1 MLETKERPRQA
12 VVMDEEQVRNDPIAE
27 EVSDESRRSSSEAD
41 FAPLFKN
48 HEAEQFRAHW
58 LKIQSY
64 FIDNP
69 HASVRAADE
78 LVAIVIENITT
89 TFTNKRTSLENQ
101 WKRRDKASTEEL
113 RIVLKRYRSLFN
125 RLLSLE
131 P

>member
-1 MLETKERPRQA
+1 MIETKKQHEQA
-12 VVMDEEQVRNDPIAE
+12 LGKEQVRSDQLAE
-27 EVSDESRRSSSEAD
+27 EVPDESYNASHEAD
-41 FAPLFKN
+41 FAPLFKD
-48 HEAEQFRAHW
+48 HEAEKFRADW

-69 HASVRAADE
+69 SDSIRAADE
-78 LVAIVIENITT
+78 LVASVIENITT
-89 TFTNKRTSLENQ
+89 TFANNRSSLENQ
-101 WKRRDKASTEEL
+101 WKRGDEASTEQL

>member
-1 MLETKERPRQA
+1 MIETKKQPEQT
-12 VVMDEEQVRNDPIAE
+12 MDKAEVRRDQIAE
-27 EVSDESRRSSSEAD
+27 DVSDESRNAANEVD
-41 FAPLFKN
+41 FSPLFKD
-48 HEAEQFRAHW
+48 HEAEKFRADW

-69 HASVRAADE
+69 SDSIRAADE
-78 LVAIVIENITT
+78 LVASVIENITT
-89 TFTNKRTSLENQ
+89 TFASNRTSLENQ
-101 WKRRDKASTEEL
+101 WKRGDKASTEQL